1 MGAGEHLCRRCA
13 TEEETRDHLVLGC
26 KETSGLQPWDW
37 VSWVELDDN
46 RRWRYTVEG
55 DGGEIIV
62 RDTVEDFFKDL
73 DEVLMRVGQLS
84 NVRVRGER

>member
-1 MGAGEHLCRRCA
+1 M
-13 TEEETRDHLVLGC
+13 
-26 KETSGLQPWDW
+26 
-37 VSWVELDDN
+37 ELDDN

-84 NVRVRGER
+84 NVRERGER